1 MRSTFFALLIAPIGI
16 AAQSLVDQ
24 EPHNRTAL
32 LEEFTGI
39 KNGDAPAAHAISE
52 QIQQWHPGEV
62 AVVRIHAG
70 FFAVPDDGQPDFRTS
85 WSEDLFAH
93 FAVPFTPTGVIGRSP
108 LFGSMVQS
116 LDNWSLATDVV
127 LFQASP
133 VNLGVASAFEPNTR
147 ELTVTIELYYTAD
160 ADTTSDFIHVLLTED
175 HIIGYQND
183 ANATPPDVLDYDHRH
198 VLRAYITDL
207 WGDEVTTTL
216 TGSSVIRT
224 YTFTV
229 PDEFDIANCNVVAFV
244 GNYQGAVH
252 QVKEVAA
259 DGGTTE
265 VGIDEADGSIQLAPA
280 YPQPASERVFIP
292 VPVSMQRSALEIR
305 DGQGRLV
312 ASKRTTDAIHTFDV
326 SAWPAG
332 VYVYQF
338 IGSEAIVS
346 GRLCVAH

>member
-1 MRSTFFALLIAPIGI
+1 MRSAFLALFLAPIGI

-24 EPHNRTAL
+24 APHNRTAL

-39 KNGDAPAAHAISE
+39 RNGDAPAAHAISE
-52 QIQQWHPGEV
+52 QIEQAHQDNV

-70 FFAVPDDGQPDFRTS
+70 FFAVPNDGQPDFRTN
-85 WSEDLFAH
+85 WSTDLFAH
-93 FAVPFTPTGVIGRSP
+93 FAIPFTPTAVIGRSS
-108 LFGSMVQS
+108 LFGSMVQTQ
-116 LDNWSLATDVV
+116 DNWGIATNVV

-133 VNLGVASAFEPNTR
+133 VNLGVASAFEPNMR
-147 ELTVTIELYYTAD
+147 ELTVTVELYYTAD

-175 HIIGYQND
+175 HIIGYQYD
-183 ANATPPDVLDYDHRH
+183 VTATPPDIGDYDHRH
-198 VLRAYITDL
+198 VLRSYITDL
-207 WGDEVTTTL
+207 WGDEVTITL
-216 TGSSVIRT
+216 TGSSDIRT

-229 PDEFDIANCNVVAFV
+229 PDEFDIANCNTVAFV
-244 GNYQGAVH
+244 GKYQGAVH

-265 VGIDEADGSIQLAPA
+265 VGIEEANGSALLSPT
-280 YPQPASERVFIP
+280 YPQPASEQVFIP
-292 VPVSMQRSALEIR
+292 VPGSMQRSALEIR

-312 ASKRTTDAIHTFDV
+312 ASERTTDAIHSLDV

-338 IGSEAIVS
+338 IGAKTVVS
-346 GRLCVAH
+346 GRFSVVH